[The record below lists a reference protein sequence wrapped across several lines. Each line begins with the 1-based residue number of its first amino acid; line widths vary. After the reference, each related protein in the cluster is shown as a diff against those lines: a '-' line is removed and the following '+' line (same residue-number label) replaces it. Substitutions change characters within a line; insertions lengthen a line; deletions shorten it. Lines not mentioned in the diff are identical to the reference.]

1 LASLQIVPA
10 TVRGF
15 TKSEGEPDFESE
27 SEALSFVR
35 ELIGQGWKADEL
47 VMMFDDPA
55 LADEDLPPGVTGE
68 ELARRAEAAASNPVR
83 RTA

>member
-1 LASLQIVPA
+1 MAGHWEIWELEHRNMVSDAETEVEALQIVR
-10 TVRGF
+10 T
-15 TKSEGEPDFESE
+15 
-27 SEALSFVR
+27 FVT
-35 ELIGQGWKADEL
+35 QGWTYAEL
-47 VMMFDDPA
+47 LLMFDDPA